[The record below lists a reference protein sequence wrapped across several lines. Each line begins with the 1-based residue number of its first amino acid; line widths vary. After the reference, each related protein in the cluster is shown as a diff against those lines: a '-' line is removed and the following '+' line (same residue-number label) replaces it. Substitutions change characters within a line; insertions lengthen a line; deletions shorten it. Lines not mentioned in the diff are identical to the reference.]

1 MKKLIC
7 IWLSLIFVKSVCS
20 QQIYFNGEDAKLI
33 VFKTWTGQLDS
44 MFANPD
50 TTGIDTTKYCGR
62 YKRNSEPYDNIKI
75 VTYARLLDVN
85 AYASQNAMA
94 PKIKMK
100 IYTSMPAGSKIH
112 LQLGTKSDD
121 SYPSGIHSE
130 YWATTK
136 AVHEWE
142 ELEFTFSELT
152 PGGHEDIEDIDK
164 VILIINPGSLAQD
177 VIYFDDLKGPQL
189 DGIGVPQL
197 ESDYAVIYNNHPNPV
212 NDHTTIDFTIRK
224 KGPAALKIYDALG
237 KEVMSLVNQDLAP
250 GNYSVPVETSRLTN
264 GIYYCTLKCSGLEVS
279 SKMAVAR

>member
-1 MKKLIC
+1 MKRIVYVL
-7 IWLSLIFVKSVCS
+7 LSFVFLKTVCS

-85 AYASQNAMA
+85 SYASESPMA

-121 SYPSGIHSE
+121 NYPSGIHSE
-130 YWATTK
+130 FWATTK
-136 AVHEWE
+136 VVNEWE
-142 ELEFTFSELT
+142 ELEFNFSELT
-152 PGGHEDIEDIDK
+152 PGGHTDIEDIDK

-177 VIYFDDLKGPQL
+177 VFYFDDLKGPQL
-189 DGIGVPQL
+189 DGIGFSEP
-197 ESDYAVIYNNHPNPV
+197 ESEYAVIYNNYPNPAEEETKI
-212 NDHTTIDFTIRK
+212 NFSIK
-224 KGPAALKIYDALG
+224 KAGLASLTIYDALG
-237 KEVMSLVNQDLAP
+237 KEVMSLVDQELAP
-250 GNYSVPVETSRLTN
+250 GNYSVPVETSGLSN
-264 GIYYCTLKCSGLEVS
+264 GVYYCTLRCSGLAIS